1 MENKKVLGSLMSFA
15 LTILIF
21 SATIFAW
28 ITLSEQASIDDFVL
42 NVNELKSD
50 IELKIK
56 KNNGDFVDIKN
67 QEDFNAL
74 ITNALPSDTYLFNLV
89 ITNKSTRSSSIK
101 IALYDIDY
109 INVNNDYDMR
119 NVFYLQDGLIS
130 LNGAL
135 QQFLEPITEEP
146 GEVHNQELNLF
157 NLNNLIVN
165 RSIVLLDNYFLEID
179 QELMVEFT
187 IVYDQNTSAKE
198 YQDGKLS
205 ISAIYIYNS

>member
-135 QQFLEPITEEP
+135 QQFLEPIAEEP